1 MSIPE
6 TKNIRF
12 MRLGLSTMILVL
24 MKLFMR
30 IGKKFSIEKIYLKKK
45 YKYRNRKCFYF
56 YWVLYDYGIK
66 KLETKPLEK
75 LL

>member
-1 MSIPE
+1 
-6 TKNIRF
+6 
-12 MRLGLSTMILVL
+12 
-24 MKLFMR
+24 MR